1 MNLEN
6 YRKQL
11 DDIDNKLAILFEKRM
26 EIIENVRQF
35 KKQNNLPIYDKNR
48 EQKMANSNANLI
60 KNKDF
65 LPYYIM
71 FLENCTKVS
80 KQYMQ
85 DKN

>member
-11 DDIDNKLAILFEKRM
+11 DEIDKELSKLFESRM
-26 EIIENVRQF
+26 EVVENVRKY

-65 LPYYIM
+65 LPYYLM
-71 FLENCTKVS
+71 FLENCTKIS

-85 DKN
+85 DRD